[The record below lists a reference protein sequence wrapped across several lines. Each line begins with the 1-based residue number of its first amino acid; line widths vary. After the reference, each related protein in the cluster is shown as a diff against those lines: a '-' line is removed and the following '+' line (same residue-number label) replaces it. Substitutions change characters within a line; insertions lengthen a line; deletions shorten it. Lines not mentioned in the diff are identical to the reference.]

1 MDWTND
7 ILPKITISV
16 KKKPVN
22 DGTVQF
28 IGFRGGG
35 KKAINNLYK
44 PIKILIFSLLR
55 EVVKIKHI
63 SYH

>member
-1 MDWTND
+1 MDWSND

-22 DGTVQF
+22 DVTVQF

-35 KKAINNLYK
+35 KTNLPYK